1 MVLAFSSSFVRS
13 SSTETNATN
22 VPFAATVSQPAPV
35 NAVWDA
41 ALPRS
46 LYPILPPPQP
56 YYARAQPLAMSR
68 SFSSTNTDSDT
79 TMTEVQRYEDEDDD
93 VDGAPLDATTFAN
106 YYLASDDVNREHEN
120 IDIET
125 HAEHQDTSSPDFEMD
140 TESEDATLEI
150 VRPTRARAVKES
162 ATKAHQPVNKRAP
175 LKRTAKAGRKTATT
189 SEKTS
194 ATSGSASDGPA
205 RRTRSST
212 SSQQSKAKITGYDGV
227 DLSPLVDK
235 YKTRKTW
242 TPANKTTLRKAIRTW
257 WTTVGAAAQNSRQKI
272 GIPRGNKDEGWMYIW
287 AECKRLNPN
296 FNHNDFGIATVARK
310 MKKAG
315 HI

>member
-1 MVLAFSSSFVRS
+1 
-13 SSTETNATN
+13 
-22 VPFAATVSQPAPV
+22 
-35 NAVWDA
+35 
-41 ALPRS
+41 
-46 LYPILPPPQP
+46 
-56 YYARAQPLAMSR
+56 MSH
-68 SFSSTNTDSDT
+68 SFSSTNTESDR
-79 TMTEVQRYEDEDDD
+79 TMAELQTYDDEGDD
-93 VDGAPLDATTFAN
+93 VDGAPLDATTFGH
-106 YYLASDDVNREHEN
+106 YYLASDNANLERENTDVGT
-120 IDIET
+120 DF
-125 HAEHQDTSSPDFEMD
+125 EHQGTSSPDSEMD
-140 TESEDATLEI
+140 IESEDATLEI

-175 LKRTAKAGRKTATT
+175 PKRTAKAGKKTATT

-212 SSQQSKAKITGYDGV
+212 SSQQPKSKITGYGGV
-227 DLSPLVDK
+227 DLSPLADK

-287 AECKRLNPN
+287 AECKRVNPN

-315 HI
+315 DL